1 MILSSPQ
8 YLGSLKAFRLPLSN
22 RWGWRRGRL
31 LAVLLFVLV
40 LASSAVN
47 AQEEEGLP
55 WREEWR
61 LTWEDFKGGVPMG
74 AQAAATTASG
84 ISYSYQAEWQ
94 GRGDV
99 QVVFDVKAHFY
110 PTESWY
116 RPSVCDDHILNHEQ
130 LHFDIAEIFARKL
143 RQRLESKKYTRNIK
157 SEVKEIYQQTVRDL
171 SKFQKQYD
179 RETNFSR
186 NRENQLLWNE
196 LIGKMLNANTP

>member
-1 MILSSPQ
+1 MIFSSPQ
-8 YLGSLKAFRLPLSN
+8 TKANAIAFRLSLPEQQGP
-22 RWGWRRGRL
+22 RKGRL
-31 LAVLLFVLV
+31 FLMLFFFGLLAMPF
-40 LASSAVN
+40 ARG
-47 AQEEEGLP
+47 QEEEGLP
-55 WREEWR
+55 WREDWR
-61 LTWEDFKGGVPMG
+61 LTWEDFKGGIPMG
-74 AQAAATTASG
+74 AEAAATTASG

-94 GRGDV
+94 GRSDI
-99 QVVFDVKAHFY
+99 QVTFDVKAHFY

-116 RPSVCDDHILNHEQ
+116 RSSVCDDHILNHEQ

-143 RQRLESKKYTRNIK
+143 RQRLDSKKYTRNIK
-157 SEVKEIYQQTVRDL
+157 SEVKEIYRQTVQDL